1 MRKLMMARL
10 AAAIVLLPA
19 AAGCVRT
26 VAGVVTA
33 PVKLAGKAVG
43 GTVDMMTTSEKEKDE
58 KYIRQMRKREEA
70 EARAQ
75 REREKECR
83 KHPERCEG

>member
-1 MRKLMMARL
+1 MRNVTVVRL

-19 AAGCVRT
+19 TTGCVRT
-26 VAGVVTA
+26 VASVVTA

-58 KYIRQMRKREEA
+58 KYVRQMRKRDEA

>member
-1 MRKLMMARL
+1 MRNVTVVRL

-19 AAGCVRT
+19 ATGCVRT

-33 PVKLAGKAVG
+33 PVRLAGKAVG

-58 KYIRQMRKREEA
+58 KYVRQMRKRDEA
-70 EARAQ
+70 EAKAQ
-75 REREKECR
+75 RERERECR
-83 KHPERCEG
+83 EHPERCEG

>member
-1 MRKLMMARL
+1 MRNVTVVRL

-19 AAGCVRT
+19 ATGCVRT

-33 PVKLAGKAVG
+33 PVRLAGKAVG

-58 KYIRQMRKREEA
+58 KYVRQMRKRDEA
-70 EARAQ
+70 EAKAQ